1 MKTLPLLVT
10 VAASL
15 LAVSGLHAQNTQNSQ
30 ITPDNGRTAHTTTR
44 TVRNSSRTRSN
55 FQRSFTNRGR
65 GSAIS
70 TTPQRVD
77 GGFVRAYRSGNPLQ
91 MVNPAAPAEYGDGR
105 DVTRHEVD
113 DPFQRPQG
121 LRLFAFD
128 F

>member
-1 MKTLPLLVT
+1 MKTLPLLIT

-15 LAVSGLHAQNTQNSQ
+15 LAVSGLHAQNTQNAQ
-30 ITPDNGRTAHTTTR
+30 LTPDNGRTAHTTTR
-44 TVRNSSRTRSN
+44 TVRYSRTRTN
-55 FQRSFTNRGR
+55 LQRSFVNRGR
-65 GSAIS
+65 GTAIS
-70 TTPQRVD
+70 TTPRRVD

-113 DPFQRPQG
+113 DPFQRSQG
-121 LRLFAFD
+121 LRFFAFD